1 LENQED
7 IPTVTQVNSFG
18 TPQDR
23 RNALR
28 LRFQGKFVMRRAA
41 EREAS
46 VLALICMADMFTTL
60 YWVTMGYATEANHLL
75 AWTFEIHPLTFVVVK
90 SASCIPAVLMAPALA
105 KRKKT
110 FTIWLLRIIIAV
122 YILTYFK
129 LAQF

>member
-1 LENQED
+1 M
-7 IPTVTQVNSFG
+7 TQVNSFS
-18 TPQDR
+18 TFTER
-23 RNALR
+23 RSALR
-28 LRFQGKFVMRRAA
+28 LLFRGPLCLRRAA
-41 EREAS
+41 EKEAS
-46 VLALICMADMFTTL
+46 ILALICMADMYTTL

-75 AWTFEIHPLTFVVVK
+75 AWTFDINPLVFVVVK

-105 KRKKT
+105 RRKKN